1 MSIGGAILSLVTGG
15 ASGILG
21 GAVSKF
27 FEFLTKKQEI
37 SLKKLEFEHDINL
50 RNLDMQMAQSEWNA
64 RTAISKQEG
73 EARIEVADA
82 QSFAAS
88 MFKEPE
94 RYSKPTTG
102 WPNVIM
108 TVLDFIRGIIR
119 PGITVALMVFT
130 WFMYLEVT
138 MIMEMAKVALSADQA
153 FQIYDLIVQTVLY
166 LTSTTIAWWFSVR
179 TSGNRLPW
187 KKK

>member
-27 FEFLTKKQEI
+27 FEFLSKKQEI
-37 SLKKLEFEHDINL
+37 NLKKLEFEHDISL
-50 RNLDMQMAQSEWNA
+50 KKMDMEAANAEWAA
-64 RTAISKQEG
+64 RTSISKQEG

-82 QSFAAS
+82 QSFTAS

-108 TVLDFIRGIIR
+108 TVLDFIRGIVR
-119 PGITVALMVFT
+119 PGITVALMTFT
-130 WFMYLEVT
+130 WLMYLEVK
-138 MIMEMAKVALSADQA
+138 MIMEMAEVALSADQA

-166 LTSTTIAWWFSVR
+166 LTSTTVAWWFASR
-179 TSGNRLPW
+179 SPGSRLPW